1 MPDFEDRVVVVSG
14 AAGNLG
20 GVVSHAFAELG
31 AHMGLLDRRPGRL
44 QEVCGHLAGDP
55 RHLLLG
61 SVDMTDPESV
71 ERSFQ
76 QVIDKYGRVDVLV
89 NAIGGYRGGTPIHET
104 SLESWD
110 LMFELNARPVFL
122 TCRAAVPHMLK
133 NGSGKIVNIGARPG
147 VKGAANSGAYSGAK
161 SAVIRFTESLSE
173 ELKDQGINANC
184 VLTGHL
190 DTPENRE
197 QTPQEDFS
205 RWVAPSAVAQVILFL
220 ASDAAGT
227 VHGAAIPAYGTG

>member
-1 MPDFEDRVVVVSG
+1 MPDFEDRVVVVTG

-89 NAIGGYRGGTPIHET
+89 NAIGGYRGGTPLHET
-104 SLESWD
+104 SLESCD
-110 LMFELNARPVFL
+110 FMF
-122 TCRAAVPHMLK
+122 
-133 NGSGKIVNIGARPG
+133 
-147 VKGAANSGAYSGAK
+147 
-161 SAVIRFTESLSE
+161 
-173 ELKDQGINANC
+173 
-184 VLTGHL
+184 
-190 DTPENRE
+190 
-197 QTPQEDFS
+197 
-205 RWVAPSAVAQVILFL
+205 
-220 ASDAAGT
+220 
-227 VHGAAIPAYGTG
+227 